1 MPRYNS
7 LRLVSGLFAATLA
20 SLTVAPALADTPLVR
35 PAIPADAKRVV
46 LDAGNGVLSVKGT
59 VLQLS
64 AAIQIR
70 DAQNRLVLS
79 QSLNGRY
86 PAAIKLDSYGAV
98 WRVWLLSTNS
108 N

>member
-7 LRLVSGLFAATLA
+7 LRLVSGLFAVTLA
-20 SLTVAPALADTPLVR
+20 GLAAAPVLADTPLVR
-35 PAIPADAKRVV
+35 PAIPAEAKRVL
-46 LDAGNGVLSVKGT
+46 LDASNGVLSVKGT
-59 VLQLS
+59 VLQTS

-70 DAQNRLVLS
+70 DTQNRLVLS
-79 QSLNGRY
+79 QAPNGRY

-98 WRVWLLSTNS
+98 WRIWLLPTNS